1 MRLSGLRS
9 LPVSG
14 LYHVGDRHNGA
25 IKTQTEARGSGS
37 ISAEAAGLQKQDKS
51 NAAALRW
58 LRILRTGPQGE
69 TGRIPAAVHRR
80 YATNRAESGKQS
92 AVVQEERKAEWDE
105 R

>member
-9 LPVSG
+9 LPASR
-14 LYHVGDRHNGA
+14 LHHVWHGYKGDVKASAAAGR
-25 IKTQTEARGSGS
+25 SGS
-37 ISAEAAGLQKQDKS
+37 VPAEAAGLQEQDKS

-58 LRILRTGPQGE
+58 LRILRTGLQGE
-69 TGRIPAAVHRR
+69 TGRIPETVHRR